1 MSWVLKNVDQVY
13 GTDGPSVPP
22 NGVAPLPPPGAVPP
36 GVETSPA
43 IPPAKNAGEALPEP
57 VKPKVPDPLP
67 PIPVPKPPKPE
78 PVAPAGGFTPAKG
91 IVMPEVPNL

>member
-1 MSWVLKNVDQVY
+1 
-13 GTDGPSVPP
+13 VPP